1 MNRTLPRDGW
11 LPELQDG
18 LNVLTGLKYSLN
30 FLIKQFYHMDTII
43 ALPTRKEDNVNF
55 QKR

>member
-1 MNRTLPRDGW
+1 MSCFP
-11 LPELQDG
+11 QC
-18 LNVLTGLKYSLN
+18 TGLKYSLN
-30 FLIKQFYHMDTII
+30 FPIKQFYHMDTII